1 MGTFGV
7 PIFSD
12 SFSDLRARVFTFK
25 KSGFQSFSDETKN
38 AAISVKITLFWDF
51 IHDFK
56 GKVYVRNG
64 SFCYL
69 G

>member
-38 AAISVKITLFWDF
+38 AAISVKINLFGQTLQ
-51 IHDFK
+51 H
-56 GKVYVRNG
+56 
-64 SFCYL
+64 YL
-69 G
+69 S

>member
-38 AAISVKITLFWDF
+38 AAISVKITLFGQTLNSSALS
-51 IHDFK
+51 K
-56 GKVYVRNG
+56 
-64 SFCYL
+64 L